1 MPDMAVDPAGAGLH
15 RLLFGVDALFLQPPP
30 ERRIAQREI
39 ARPVLVVEGVVAGGG
54 VVVAPPQ
61 LPRVGGQEQG
71 GVAGARG
78 ALQHAERHGVVGA
91 PVELVEAEGA
101 VDIPITTTSSTTLAA
116 TLAATLATLATAEP
130 RIIRLSH
137 ILDAVARSGAKAVRE
152 AELARDA
159 GGRQLA
165 RRVVDAVDAD
175 GGEADGDGGAVAK
188 FASSA
193 ATEQGRR
200 RVPGPRVHQRPR
212 HDLVPVEGR
221 AVRVVRP

>member
-78 ALQHAERHGVVGA
+78 ALQHAERYGVVGA

-116 TLAATLATLATAEP
+116 TLATLTTAKP

-175 GGEADGDGGAVAK
+175 GGEADGGGGAVAK